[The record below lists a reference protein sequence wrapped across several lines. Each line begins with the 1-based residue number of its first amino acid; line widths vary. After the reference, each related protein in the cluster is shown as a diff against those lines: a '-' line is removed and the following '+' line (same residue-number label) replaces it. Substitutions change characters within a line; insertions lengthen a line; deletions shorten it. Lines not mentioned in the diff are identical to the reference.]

1 MKYRLIP
8 AFALALTILAGC
20 GGSSSTDRSVPTQ
33 PSTNPDGGPTTA
45 VITANFD
52 PSNGVLPF
60 PINLLLLGTTDL
72 TLNIPVADPDDFS
85 DPQVALNALDGFST
99 VSPWSFTMSAPVDPS
114 TIVPG
119 STVRL
124 FEVQLVQGS
133 VAVQQVNRELTPGA
147 EYVAA
152 VSSVDPTGRTI
163 AIVPLVPLQE
173 LTAYMAVVTDGVQD
187 PEGNVA
193 TPSQTYFLTKRTSP
207 LVTAGGV
214 STEPLLD
221 NATAQALEPLRQ
233 ITNSQ
238 ENATIA
244 ATGLNREDI
253 VLSWTAT
260 TQSITPVLSVIRSTL
275 SPTSAQ
281 VGPTGLTTADVLP
294 PGASPGIADVLIGVV
309 ELPYFLGVPSA
320 ENPTAPLNQFWEA
333 APGNYIPPFDSLG
346 LDPTSTNVTVANPLP
361 VERARQVAP
370 ILVTVPNE
378 FSGQVKPAGGW
389 PVVIFQHGI
398 TGNRSQALAIADT
411 MASIGFAVVS
421 MDLPLHGITQTD
433 PTDPSQ
439 PLAALYIGNTPF
451 AAIPG
456 ATERTFDLDL
466 QDNATGAP
474 GPDGN
479 IDSSGAYFI
488 NLQSLLTA
496 RDNNRQAQVDLSTL
510 ALNIPNI
517 DVDGDS
523 LPDFDGSNINFTGLS
538 LGSIVGTAFLG
549 VEPTVSN
556 AVLSVPGGGIAN
568 LLAGSQTFGPVI
580 RAGLQQAGVEPDSPD
595 FFQFLGAAQTVV
607 DSADPINWARVAVQ
621 NNSILLHQVAGDTV
635 VPNTVPG
642 APLSGTEP
650 LIRVMGLDPITGT
663 TQDPMGIR
671 GATRFT
677 AGSHGSLLDPSAN
690 PAVTVE
696 MQGQAASMIL
706 SGGTTVVVTDTSV
719 IQTD

>member
-20 GGSSSTDRSVPTQ
+20 GGSSSTDVSVPAPPT
-33 PSTNPDGGPTTA
+33 TNPDGGLTTDTLSA
-45 VITANFD
+45 VYD

-72 TLNIPVADPDDFS
+72 TLNPPVADPTDFG
-85 DPQVALNALDGFST
+85 DPAVALSALDGFSPVEPWTFSFDSQINANT
-99 VSPWSFTMSAPVDPS
+99 VQ
-114 TIVPG
+114 PG
-119 STVRL
+119 ATVRL
-124 FEVQLVQGS
+124 FEVQLVQGNI
-133 VAVQQVNRELTPGA
+133 AVQQVNRELTPGA
-147 EYVAA
+147 EYVTSVVANG
-152 VSSVDPTGRTI
+152 SSGSTI

-173 LTAYMAVVTDGVQD
+173 MTAYMAVVTNGIED
-187 PEGNVA
+187 PAGNIA
-193 TPSQTYFLTKRTSP
+193 TPSQTYFISKKTDP

-238 ENATIA
+238 EFAVSAFAGIP
-244 ATGLNREDI
+244 RENI

-260 TQSITPVLSVIRSTL
+260 TQSITPVLSVVRSTL
-275 SPTSAQ
+275 SATSAQ
-281 VGPTGLTTADVLP
+281 VAPTGLTTADVLP

-320 ENPTAPLNQFWEA
+320 QNPIAPLNQFWEA
-333 APGNYIPPFDSLG
+333 APGNYIPPFDALG
-346 LDPTSTNVTVANPLP
+346 LDPTSTNITVANPLP

-370 ILVTVPNE
+370 ILVTVPNA
-378 FSGQVKPAGGW
+378 FSGRAKPAGGW

-411 MASIGFAVVS
+411 LASQGFAVVS

-433 PTDPSQ
+433 LMDPTQ
-439 PLAALYIGNTPF
+439 PLASLYIGNTPF

-456 ATERTFDLDL
+456 ATERTFDLDV

-479 IDSSGAYFI
+479 IDGSGTYFI

-510 ALNIPNI
+510 TLNIPTI
-517 DVDGDS
+517 DVDGDT
-523 LPDFDGSNINFTGLS
+523 LPDFDGSNINYVGLS

-549 VEPTVSN
+549 VEPNVNN
-556 AVLSVPGGGIAN
+556 AVLSVPGGGIAK

-580 RAGLQQAGVEPDSPD
+580 RAGLAAAGVEPDSAD
-595 FFQFLGAAQTVV
+595 FNQFLTIAQAVV
-607 DSADPINWARVAVQ
+607 DSADPINWARTTVQ
-621 NNSILLHQVAGDTV
+621 SNSILLHQVAGDTV
-635 VPNTVPG
+635 VPNAVPG

-650 LIRVMGLDPITGT
+650 LIRVMGLDPIVAT
-663 TQDPMGIR
+663 TMNANGVR

-677 AGSHGSLLDPSAN
+677 QGGHGSLLDPSVN

-696 MQGQAASMIL
+696 MQSQAASMIAT
-706 SGGTTVVVTDTSV
+706 GGTTVVVTDTSV